1 MFKKAKVTPKLIMDD
16 DARRAEAQK
25 NINRT
30 VAKFVAYKV
39 GTTVVIAV
47 VARIIIKKLEDST
60 PEEN

>member
-1 MFKKAKVTPKLIMDD
+1 MFKQANATPKLIMDD

-30 VAKFVAYKV
+30 VAKFIAYKV
-39 GTTVVIAV
+39 GVTVVIAV
-47 VARIIIKKLEDST
+47 AAHVIIKKLEDST